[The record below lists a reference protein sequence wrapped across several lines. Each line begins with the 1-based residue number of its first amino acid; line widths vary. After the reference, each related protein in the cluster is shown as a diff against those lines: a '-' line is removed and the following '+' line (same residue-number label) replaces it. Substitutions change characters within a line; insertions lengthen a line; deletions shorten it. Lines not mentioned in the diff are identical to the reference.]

1 MTITPTT
8 FTGIYKISDK
18 KKQYYATRNLTPGI
32 IVSRERT
39 VYIDN
44 TEYRLLDPR
53 MSKLAAALHNG
64 LQQLPIKPTD
74 TMLYLGASTGTTTSY
89 FSDMLGKTGFIFAVE
104 IARRMCMDLV
114 KLAEKRTNIA
124 PILADAAQPEQYADN
139 ITTIDVI
146 YQDISQR
153 NQTNIFLTN
162 CEKFLNKQGTAIL
175 CLKARSINVLKK
187 PAEIYEQELKKIKQY
202 LTIIDKRTLD
212 PYQKDHLFI
221 VCKKQ

>member
-1 MTITPTT
+1 MSITPTN
-8 FTGIYKISDK
+8 FTGIYLIQDR
-18 KKQYYATRNLTPGI
+18 KKQHHATRNLTPGI
-32 IVSRERT
+32 TVSRERT
-39 VYIDN
+39 NYIDN

-64 LQQLPIKPTD
+64 LKQLPLKPTD
-74 TMLYLGASTGTTTSY
+74 TMLYLGASSGTTVSY

-114 KLAEKRTNIA
+114 RLAEQRPNIA
-124 PILADAAQPEQYADN
+124 PILADAAQPEQYAEN
-139 ITTIDVI
+139 ICTVDII

-162 CEKFLNKQGTAIL
+162 CEKFLKKEGTAIL
-175 CLKARSINVLKK
+175 CLKSRSINALKK
-187 PAEIYEQELKKIKQY
+187 PTEIYEQELKTIKQH
-202 LTIIDKRTLD
+202 LTIIEKITLD

-221 VCKKQ
+221 VCKK